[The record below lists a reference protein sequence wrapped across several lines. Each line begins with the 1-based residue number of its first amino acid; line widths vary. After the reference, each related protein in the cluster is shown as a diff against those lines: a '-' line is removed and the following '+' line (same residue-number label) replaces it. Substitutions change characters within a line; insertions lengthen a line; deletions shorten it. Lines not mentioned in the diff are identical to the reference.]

1 MGNHEESSMRHERSQ
16 KALVVDDEEWMRDA
30 CVEIRQPG
38 PSSAQ
43 ACLVADLPQPAFPTA
58 LGIFRRVEQP
68 TCDDLLMSQINT
80 ALARNGRG
88 DLSKL
93 LNAGTTWLVD

>member
-1 MGNHEESSMRHERSQ
+1 M
-16 KALVVDDEEWMRDA
+16 
-30 CVEIRQPG
+30 EILQPG

-43 ACLVADLPQPAFPTA
+43 AYLVADLPQPAFPTA
-58 LGIFRRVEQP
+58 PGIFRQVEQP
-68 TCDDLLMSQINT
+68 RYDDLLMSQINT